1 MAAYAEG
8 LNILHHANV
17 GNNQREID
25 AETTPL
31 RNPEYYQYDLN
42 LADVAL
48 ILAGRSVIA
57 LLVIGFDSDIALLTS
72 RNLSEFGGRV
82 LDSGEE
88 RPSCDRSN

>member
-31 RNPEYYQYDLN
+31 RNPEYYSVYYQYDLH
-42 LADVAL
+42 LADVAEVWRR
-48 ILAGRSVIA
+48 GSVIA
-57 LLVIGFDSDIALLTS
+57 SKLIGFDSDRLIDKPQF
-72 RNLSEFGGRV
+72 RRV
-82 LDSGEE
+82 
-88 RPSCDRSN
+88 